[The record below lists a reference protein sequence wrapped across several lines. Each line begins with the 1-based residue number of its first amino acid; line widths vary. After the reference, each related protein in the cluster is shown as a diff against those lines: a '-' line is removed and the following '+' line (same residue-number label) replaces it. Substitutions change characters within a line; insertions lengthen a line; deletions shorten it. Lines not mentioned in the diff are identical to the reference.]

1 MALSERDRRA
11 LVLGGV
17 GLLAIGVYVFGIEP
31 AWSWYDGIVAEHES
45 QAARLG
51 RVRSNEAKADY
62 YTRQIEQW
70 EKEIGVLSP
79 PRPYSEQVSAVTEKI
94 IGAAQPNGTE
104 LKGISPAAP
113 AVWPEDPKFDRA
125 AVLVDAEAAWPDIFK
140 FIDALYRTEGVLSV
154 EQLEFAGDPK
164 KGGKLTVKL
173 NVSVLVLAPEESQ
186 GGWSR

>member
-1 MALSERDRRA
+1 MALSDRDRRA

-17 GLLAIGVYVFGIEP
+17 GLLLIAAYVLGLEP
-31 AWSWYDGIVAEHES
+31 AWAWYDGIVAEHES
-45 QAARLG
+45 QAARLA

-70 EKEIGVLSP
+70 EKEVGMLAP
-79 PRPYSEQVSAVTEKI
+79 PRPYSEQVSSVTEKI

-125 AVLVDAEAAWPDIFK
+125 AVLIDAEAGWPDVFK
-140 FIDALYRTEGVLSV
+140 FMDALYRTAGVLSI
-154 EQLEFAGDPK
+154 EQLEFTGDPK
-164 KGGKLTVKL
+164 KGGKLAVKL
-173 NVSVLVLAPEESQ
+173 NVSILVLVPKQNE